1 MTPLDF
7 IDRPLDALRQ
17 PDPALI
23 FDVAELS
30 APPVRKRL
38 LKALLRRLN
47 KQTVHHDELLAHTA
61 YALAALSGKKRRKR
75 LKLALRCFSR
85 VARRQ
90 PENGFAQIYL
100 AYTLYDLSRFKSS
113 LKALR
118 RIPKNHFA
126 KHRQRWRDLERRQL
140 EICCL
145 LRLGKTRRLPA
156 RLTDLFEYT
165 ARAKPIDCPF
175 PEALVATLQL
185 LARRARPP
193 RK

>member
-61 YALAALSGKKRRKR
+61 YALAALSGK
-75 LKLALRCFSR
+75 
-85 VARRQ
+85 
-90 PENGFAQIYL
+90 NGANGSNWHCAAFPASH
-100 AYTLYDLSRFKSS
+100 AGS
-113 LKALR
+113 LKTVS
-118 RIPKNHFA
+118 
-126 KHRQRWRDLERRQL
+126 HRFTLP
-140 EICCL
+140 
-145 LRLGKTRRLPA
+145 TRC
-156 RLTDLFEYT
+156 TT
-165 ARAKPIDCPF
+165 
-175 PEALVATLQL
+175 
-185 LARRARPP
+185 
-193 RK
+193 